1 MNLEEF
7 LLLLGRAYDFPDYYG
22 VNLDAADE
30 ILGERL
36 EASEQSRFSLE
47 PLFRALLSEASSKE
61 QEVTWAFIR
70 DYFAVPESGD
80 PETSEDELL

>member
-36 EASEQSRFSLE
+36 EASEQPRFSLE
-47 PLFRALLSEASSKE
+47 PLFGALLSEASAE
-61 QEVTWAFIR
+61 EREVTWAFIR
-70 DYFAVPESGD
+70 DYFAVPERSD
-80 PETSEDELL
+80 SETLENELR